1 MFKKLFNLIKE
12 TLFPIFCMECGREG
26 EWWCDECLS
35 KQDNCSGEFDASASV
50 LHGAFAFAPY
60 SEQRPIGKLIRAF
73 KYNFAS
79 DIENVLEKII
89 VSNNKFENFAERIF
103 VENCLIVPVP
113 LHSRRERERGY
124 NQAGV
129 IARIIAKNYG
139 QNKSAVEEKCLSR
152 VRYTIQQAKLNKKE
166 REQNVCDAFV
176 WKGDAKCPENII
188 LVDDV
193 FTTGATLESCAKALH
208 AAGAKKVFAVTLARA
223 VFSIPGR

>member
-1 MFKKLFNLIKE
+1 MFKKFFNLIKE

-26 EWWCDECLS
+26 EWWCNECLS
-35 KQDNCSGEFDASASV
+35 KQDNGCGEFDTNGLS
-50 LHGAFAFAPY
+50 LDGAFAFAPY

-89 VSNNKFENFAERIF
+89 ISNNKFEDFAKRIF
-103 VENCLIVPVP
+103 AENCLIIPVP

-129 IARIIAKNYG
+129 IARIIAENYG
-139 QNKSAVEEKCLSR
+139 QNKITVEEKRLSR
-152 VRYTIQQAKLNKKE
+152 VRYTVQQAKLNKKE

-176 WKGDAKCPENII
+176 WAGDEKRPENII

-193 FTTGATLESCAKALH
+193 FTTGATLESCAKALRL
-208 AAGAKKVFAVTLARA
+208 AGAKKVFAVTLARA
-223 VFSIPGR
+223 VFSTPGR